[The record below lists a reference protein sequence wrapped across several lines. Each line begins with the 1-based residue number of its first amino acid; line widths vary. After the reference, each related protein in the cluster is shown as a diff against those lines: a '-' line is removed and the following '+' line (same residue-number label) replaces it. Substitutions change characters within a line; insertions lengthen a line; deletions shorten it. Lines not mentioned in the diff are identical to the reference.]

1 MLNVDDIDDCG
12 WHLARAHRC
21 LSLISLSNFSVTLS
35 RSIPLLL
42 LLFVS
47 NHILSCQTRPSLLV
61 AAAADLAPAEGS
73 LRVAFRQATG
83 AELAFVLASSGMLA
97 RQIDQG
103 APYDA
108 YLSANEVFIEDLAKS
123 GRLIP
128 GSVRVYAL
136 GRIGLWS
143 KDQRIRSVADL
154 ADAHLR
160 HVAIPNPAHA
170 PYGMAARE
178 ALKNRGLWSVL
189 EPKLVYGDN
198 VLQAFQFASSGNAE
212 AVITSWTLLF
222 NKGGI
227 LLSDSWHQPIRQA
240 GGVVARS
247 RQASLALRFLDFLTE
262 EKGAKV
268 RGQYGLFPPTPSGER
283 DRKRP

>member
-1 MLNVDDIDDCG
+1 
-12 WHLARAHRC
+12 
-21 LSLISLSNFSVTLS
+21 
-35 RSIPLLL
+35 

-47 NHILSCQTRPSLLV
+47 DHILLSQTRPGLLV
-61 AAAADLAPAEGS
+61 AAAADLAPAEGG

-83 AELAFVLASSGMLA
+83 AELTFVLASSGMLA

-103 APYDA
+103 APYDV

-143 KDQRIRSVADL
+143 KDRTLRSVADL

-170 PYGMAARE
+170 PYGMATRE

-189 EPKLVYGDN
+189 QPKLVYGDN

-222 NKGGI
+222 DKGGI
-227 LLSDSWHQPIRQA
+227 LLPNSWHQPIRQA
-240 GGVVARS
+240 GGVVAAS
-247 RQASLALRFLDFLTE
+247 RQASLALRFLDFLTG

-268 RGQYGLFPPTPSGER
+268 LGQYGLFPPTPSGER
-283 DRKRP
+283 GRKRP